1 MAKSERPIKPD
12 VCFEGGNVATGPNNS
27 VFDTDDLKLL
37 STYRDPQIAQFSSFD
52 ATSAAS
58 AQAAWMAARL
68 QAEYPDAWP
77 ETIRGLIVHSAE
89 WTATQKRMYLQTTKK
104 SDYYRLAKI
113 CGYGVPNLERAISCA
128 ANSLSL
134 ISEAELQPFDKH
146 ETQSRYISKDMHL
159 YQLPWPVDV
168 LRGLGEPPVSAKKSA
183 RWDPSTWGPNR

>member
-1 MAKSERPIKPD
+1 LIIISGGNVTDPEDWKRFPESNITSEVHDPAQAWNALTVGAYTNKTHISDQFLNSYRATAETGDISPFSSTSSLWPNRKWPIKPD
-12 VCFEGGNVATGPNNS
+12 VCFEGGNVATGPNDS

-89 WTATQKRMYLQTTKK
+89 WTATQKRRYLQNTKK
-104 SDYYRLAKI
+104 EEYYRLAKMWI
-113 CGYGVPNLERAISCA
+113 WS
-128 ANSLSL
+128 
-134 ISEAELQPFDKH
+134 AE
-146 ETQSRYISKDMHL
+146 S
-159 YQLPWPVDV
+159 
-168 LRGLGEPPVSAKKSA
+168 
-183 RWDPSTWGPNR
+183 